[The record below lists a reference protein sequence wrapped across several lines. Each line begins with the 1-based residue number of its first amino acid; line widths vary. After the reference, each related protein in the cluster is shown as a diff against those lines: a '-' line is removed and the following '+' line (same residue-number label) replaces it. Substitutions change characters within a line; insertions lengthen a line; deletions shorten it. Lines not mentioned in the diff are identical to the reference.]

1 MNNSWRVLNK
11 FYTGRLFPPPSP
23 AEVSPFILLY
33 TLFDRKGT
41 PFIYL
46 QEIFSFLLALLG
58 LFTDGNNR
66 FGYPLYTSTG
76 EIPTL
81 IKVRTPFGPSLGV

>member
-1 MNNSWRVLNK
+1 MKKSQN
-11 FYTGRLFPPPSP
+11 
-23 AEVSPFILLY
+23 
-33 TLFDRKGT
+33 
-41 PFIYL
+41 

-76 EIPTL
+76 VIPTL
-81 IKVRTPFGPSLGV
+81 IKVRTPFGPSLGVYDIVEGVAPEK